1 MRSSMAEHVAVNHRV
16 VSSSLTASAKYIQ
29 GVVQLAERLIWVQE
43 VVGSSPIILTS
54 SKTNCN
60 KISTKRKDVK
70 NENLGNW

>member
-1 MRSSMAEHVAVNHRV
+1 MAEHVAVNHRV

-60 KISTKRKDVK
+60 LIATKLRQNCDKK
-70 NENLGNW
+70 KGCEK